1 MFEEKLS
8 NFKPKYFYV
17 LSIIKDQLKLRRIK
31 VVKEN
36 FFGESQSKLIN
47 HGFRLDLIFSLNL
60 DQAARVISEIPFYYY
75 LIVVFLI

>member
-1 MFEEKLS
+1 MIQPAKIYFIYESPCISGISKLFEEKLS

-47 HGFRLDLIFSLNL
+47 HG
-60 DQAARVISEIPFYYY
+60 
-75 LIVVFLI
+75 